1 MCCTDK
7 GENWGKACAYDVYAV
22 GERMACVYNLYIWK
36 EWKVK
41 KILRI
46 ILHYFILLELLKEP
60 CTNESLVYGSF
71 LCP

>member
-1 MCCTDK
+1 
-7 GENWGKACAYDVYAV
+7 
-22 GERMACVYNLYIWK
+22 MACVYNLYIWK

-46 ILHYFILLELLKEP
+46 ILHYFILLKLLKEP